1 METVKRNLTYN
12 DMNMRQWNTTLLWSD
27 RREGGNKRCFC
38 TSVRQSVCPSVCR
51 SVTYIAN
58 NSRTQKP
65 SVPKFGRKVTH
76 LRCDSHTIFKVKRS
90 KVRVTMLIHADTSWS
105 RSNICYFGHS
115 NPFLIDW
122 LIDIV
127 HHIFRMARPTNFKLG
142 TRMEDYDPHQ
152 PQAPWPIRS
161 KIKVTRYP
169 MTRAALRLSCGWPN
183 GP

>member
-65 SVPKFGRKVTH
+65 SVPKFGRTVPH
-76 LRCDSHTIFKVKRS
+76 LWCDSHTSSRS
-90 KVRVTMLIHADTSWS
+90 KSQRS
-105 RSNICYFGHS
+105 RSLGPLMLTH
-115 NPFLIDW
+115 
-122 LIDIV
+122 IV
-127 HHIFRMARPTNFKLG
+127 RHIFRMATPTNFKLG
-142 TRMEDYDPHQ
+142 LQMEDDDPHQ
-152 PQAPWPIRS
+152 PQVKGQRHKLTS
-161 KIKVTRYP
+161 CV
-169 MTRAALRLSCGWPN
+169 RLISVSS
-183 GP
+183 